1 MLQKNKII
9 EYLNEIQSQA
19 EEYSGCKKVKVGALL
34 IPHNSK
40 TYIYGFNRAVP
51 DLCRSEEC
59 RRIQLYGEDSKS
71 HRLPSDC
78 RSIHSEVDAI
88 CNAAKFGISTYNS
101 TLIVT
106 RYPCEACARAIVSA
120 GIKEVYYGREQ
131 EISEETAR
139 IFSDNKIKV
148 QRVDWT
154 YEDTRR

>member
-9 EYLNEIQSQA
+9 DYLNEIQSQA
-19 EEYSGCKKVKVGALL
+19 EEYSGCKKVTVGALL

-40 TYIYGFNRAVP
+40 TYVYGFNRAVP